1 MILNPTVMGGGIEL
15 PELSN
20 PGTEGDLLFGKQLID
35 AAGNVVM
42 GMMPLVQQATPSISV
57 SSTGLITASAT
68 QEAGKVEAG
77 TESATRQLT
86 TQGAQT
92 ITPGTA
98 NKTIP
103 SGRYL
108 TGTQTIQG
116 DANLVAENIKSG
128 VSIFGVAGKAASWE
142 DFSFTGN
149 GQRYVVLPG
158 VTQMPKRIALAFN
171 PISNFPSAKL
181 DLAFAIIF
189 PSGYG
194 TLPDGTTLYSV
205 SARIEDTSG
214 AMPKYII
221 SSSGVNPATIF
232 SGGLQI
238 FLQSHNFANGVAYNG
253 ILAY

>member
-103 SGRYL
+103 SGR
-108 TGTQTIQG
+108 

-214 AMPKYII
+214 AVPKYII

-238 FLQSHNFANGVAYNG
+238 FLQSHNFANGVANNG